1 MEAPRKESTCK
12 ETNQSNYNDSTSSND
27 EGHTMND
34 NNRDDYDYTLTN
46 KLNST

>member
-12 ETNQSNYNDSTSSND
+12 ETNQSNFYDSTSSND
-27 EGHTMND
+27 EQQTMKDKNRND
-34 NNRDDYDYTLTN
+34 YNYTLKN